1 MARVVECLSNVD
13 PLSVMVVMNADP
25 LSVIISGNRDG
36 DWVEG
41 QDEKRP

>member
-1 MARVVECLSNVD
+1 MARVVECLSNVV